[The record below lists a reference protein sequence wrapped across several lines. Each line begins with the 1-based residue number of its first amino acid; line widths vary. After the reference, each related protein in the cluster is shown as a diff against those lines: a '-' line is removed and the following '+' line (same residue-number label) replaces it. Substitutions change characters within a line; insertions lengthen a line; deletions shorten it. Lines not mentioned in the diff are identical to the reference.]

1 MEAVY
6 IVQDSLQPG
15 GVKVTIKN
23 TICWMSYRS
32 PDMSRLISFVE
43 TDKIDR
49 KGSRRLTTTADM
61 AVQTD
66 LWKSRRKQPL
76 EQTLRHTRPLRVA
89 RRRRDHHAD
98 QTRPDW
104 QTRDSTRRLPLNKV
118 IRGRLHGARR
128 PRRRNIYLGHGQ
140 HPSRLP
146 YLCPSVGALNGRVK
160 CDLLISV
167 ICPLTCLTSSTC
179 RHCLVPYGMRFAKS
193 WPGQGL

>member
-32 PDMSRLISFVE
+32 PDLSRLISFVE

-118 IRGRLHGARR
+118 IRGRLNGARR
-128 PRRRNIYLGHGQ
+128 PRRQNIYLGHGQ

-160 CDLLISV
+160 CDLLTYLCYMSLDL
-167 ICPLTCLTSSTC
+167 PN
-179 RHCLVPYGMRFAKS
+179 
-193 WPGQGL
+193 